1 MSFGKHVLPNMFDYT
16 SNLELTTNYLVNLD
30 WLNDTANIIT
40 LLGYFNDY
48 KQRSVKQGGYEL
60 IT

>member
-1 MSFGKHVLPNMFDYT
+1 MFDYT